1 MNLREFWKRLFEVD
15 EYLAHMS
22 KITDTKLNFTFPYCR
37 PFHAIN
43 CMAFPQREENAYQRF
58 IVSQAIHP
66 RLLSLDFLAW
76 IS

>member
-1 MNLREFWKRLFEVD
+1 
-15 EYLAHMS
+15 
-22 KITDTKLNFTFPYCR
+22 
-37 PFHAIN
+37 
-43 CMAFPQREENAYQRF
+43 MAFPQREENAYQRF